1 MEENTKKMLAG
12 KPYRP
17 DTEELKKISSLA
29 HRLSRDYNMTTDED
43 EVERK
48 AIIDRLFPNHGQNV
62 YLQGP
67 IEVDYGQFTH
77 LGDNF
82 YSNFN
87 LTILDTCPVTI
98 GNNVM
103 CGPNVTF
110 ATPSPASRTIS
121 PASSSTPSAP
131 SVRRDC
137 EVSDWFLFFFVLLF
151 FCVLLSAYV
160 PLLPFCILL
169 SLPLVADVFPFRLLH
184 PVIPESAQTI
194 PRTASMLLVLL
205 IVFSFSLLFRSF
217 LCPSLICILCT
228 FFIHVPSCRF

>member
-1 MEENTKKMLAG
+1 MLAG

-17 DTEELKKISSLA
+17 DTEELKKIFGLA

-110 ATPSPASRTIS
+110 ATP
-121 PASSSTPSAP
+121 
-131 SVRRDC
+131 
-137 EVSDWFLFFFVLLF
+137 LH
-151 FCVLLSAYV
+151 
-160 PLLPFCILL
+160 PLLPTQRNARKQSGGKIADIEYGAAITVGDNCWLASNVTVCPGVKIGKNCVIGAGSVVTKDIPDN
-169 SLPLVADVFPFRLLH
+169 SLALGVPAK
-184 PVIPESAQTI
+184 VIRQITDQDHLNNYPY
-194 PRTASMLLVLL
+194 
-205 IVFSFSLLFRSF
+205 
-217 LCPSLICILCT
+217 
-228 FFIHVPSCRF
+228 

>member
-17 DTEELKKISSLA
+17 DTEELRKISSLA
-29 HRLSRDYNMTTDED
+29 HRLSCDYNMTTDED

-110 ATPSPASRTIS
+110 ATP
-121 PASSSTPSAP
+121 
-131 SVRRDC
+131 
-137 EVSDWFLFFFVLLF
+137 LH
-151 FCVLLSAYV
+151 
-160 PLLPFCILL
+160 PLLPTQRNARKQSDGKIADIEYGAAITVGDNCWLASNVTVCPGVKIGKNCVIGAGSVVTKDIPDN
-169 SLPLVADVFPFRLLH
+169 SLALGVPAK
-184 PVIPESAQTI
+184 VIRQITDQDHLNNYPY
-194 PRTASMLLVLL
+194 
-205 IVFSFSLLFRSF
+205 
-217 LCPSLICILCT
+217 
-228 FFIHVPSCRF
+228 

>member
-1 MEENTKKMLAG
+1 
-12 KPYRP
+12 
-17 DTEELKKISSLA
+17 
-29 HRLSRDYNMTTDED
+29 MTTDED

-110 ATPSPASRTIS
+110 ATP
-121 PASSSTPSAP
+121 
-131 SVRRDC
+131 
-137 EVSDWFLFFFVLLF
+137 LH
-151 FCVLLSAYV
+151 
-160 PLLPFCILL
+160 PLLPTQRNARKQSDGKIADIEYGAAITVGDNCWLASNVIGAGSVVTKDIPDN
-169 SLPLVADVFPFRLLH
+169 SLALGVPAK
-184 PVIPESAQTI
+184 VIRQITDQDHLNNYPY
-194 PRTASMLLVLL
+194 
-205 IVFSFSLLFRSF
+205 
-217 LCPSLICILCT
+217 
-228 FFIHVPSCRF
+228 

>member
-48 AIIDRLFPNHGQNV
+48 AIIDRLFPNHGQNI

-82 YSNFN
+82 YSNFK

-110 ATPSPASRTIS
+110 ATP
-121 PASSSTPSAP
+121 
-131 SVRRDC
+131 
-137 EVSDWFLFFFVLLF
+137 LH
-151 FCVLLSAYV
+151 
-160 PLLPFCILL
+160 PLLPTQRNARKQSDGKIADIEYGAAITVGDNCWLASNVTVCPGVKIGKNCVIGAG
-169 SLPLVADVFPFRLLH
+169 SVVTKDIPDYSVAVGNPAK
-184 PVIPESAQTI
+184 VIKRYDINKQKWI
-194 PRTASMLLVLL
+194 R
-205 IVFSFSLLFRSF
+205 I
-217 LCPSLICILCT
+217 
-228 FFIHVPSCRF
+228 

>member
-110 ATPSPASRTIS
+110 ATP
-121 PASSSTPSAP
+121 
-131 SVRRDC
+131 
-137 EVSDWFLFFFVLLF
+137 LH
-151 FCVLLSAYV
+151 
-160 PLLPFCILL
+160 PLLPTQRNARKQSDGKIADIEYGAAITVGDNCWLASNVTVCPGVKIGKNCVIGAGSVVAKDIPDN
-169 SLPLVADVFPFRLLH
+169 SLALGVPAK
-184 PVIPESAQTI
+184 VISQITDQDHLNNYPY
-194 PRTASMLLVLL
+194 
-205 IVFSFSLLFRSF
+205 
-217 LCPSLICILCT
+217 
-228 FFIHVPSCRF
+228 